1 VKQLIVLSCSNICK
15 SYGAETILENIS
27 FNVHEGDRVGLVGVN
42 GAGKSTLFKILVSEI
57 SPDSGDLYI
66 LKDKTIGY
74 LPQNMSLDS
83 SGTVMEE
90 MLKVYDNLI
99 KMEARLRELEILI
112 ASEENMGDKVY
123 HDTLMKEYSNLLD
136 EFNSK
141 NGYGYNSFIKGV
153 LTGLGFSPEDFDKKI
168 SILSGGQKT
177 RVALGKLLLA
187 KPDILLLDEPT
198 NHLDL
203 DAVEWLED
211 FLKAYRGTLFIISHD
226 RFFLDEV
233 TNKTFE
239 LGNRSIDEYNGNYS
253 YYVKEREIRKEHQLK
268 QYMLQ
273 QKEIARQEAII
284 ERFKAYNRE
293 KSIKQA
299 ESRQK
304 ALDRMELIDKPDN
317 DPKAAKINFEVRIK
331 SGNDVLTAE
340 GLSKSYNNKQ
350 LFKDINFQIK
360 RGERIAIIG
369 PNGTGKTTLFRI
381 IMGLVKPDCGN
392 VSLGRNVIIGY
403 YDQEQ
408 SDLNEEKTI
417 IDEIWDEFPDLT
429 QTKLRTILGAF
440 LFTGE
445 DVFKSINLLSGGEKS
460 RVALVKLILSKANFL
475 LLDEPTNHL
484 DIISK
489 EALENALLN
498 YDGTILTISHD
509 RYFLNKVATKIMYLD
524 SITGIT
530 EYPGNYSYYLE
541 KKGRPTR
548 FMEPVY
554 TSSGVTKTVLK
565 EEKRKLKEQALK
577 EKQEK
582 EALKAIEDEIA
593 VTEKRIAQLHE
604 FMCKE
609 EVYSNPQ
616 KSCEIHEEL
625 STLEEK
631 LQILYDEWEQKIS

>member
-1 VKQLIVLSCSNICK
+1 MIVLACSGICK
-15 SYGAETILENIS
+15 SYGIDNILDNIS
-27 FNVHEGDRVGLVGVN
+27 FNIHEGDKVGLVGIN
-42 GAGKSTLFKILVSEI
+42 GAGKSTLFKILINQI
-57 SPDSGDLYI
+57 SPDSGELHI
-66 LKDKTIGY
+66 AKDKTIGY

-83 SGTVMEE
+83 SCTVMEE
-90 MLKVYDNLI
+90 MLKVYDDLI
-99 KMEARLRELEILI
+99 RMESRLRELEIMI
-112 ASEENMGDKVY
+112 ASEENMEDQTY
-123 HDTLMKEYSNLLD
+123 HDALMREYSNLLD
-136 EFNSK
+136 EFNNR

-153 LTGLGFSPEDFDKKI
+153 LTGLGFSSDDFEKRVN
-168 SILSGGQKT
+168 ILSGGQKT
-177 RVALGKLLLA
+177 RVALGKLLLT

-211 FLKAYRGTLFIISHD
+211 FLKAYRGSLFIISHD

-239 LGNRSIDEYNGNYS
+239 LSNHSIDEYNGNYS
-253 YYVKEREIRKEHQLK
+253 YYVKEREIRKENLAK
-268 QYMLQ
+268 QYSLQ
-273 QKEIARQEAII
+273 QREIARQEVII
-284 ERFKAYNRE
+284 ERFKSYNRE

-304 ALDRMELIDKPDN
+304 ALDRIEVIDRPDN

-331 SGNDVLTAE
+331 SGNDVITADE
-340 GLSKSYNNKQ
+340 LSKSYNERR
-350 LFKDINFQIK
+350 LFNNIGIQIK
-360 RGERIAIIG
+360 RGERIALIG

-381 IMGLVKPDCGN
+381 IMGLVEPDTGS
-392 VSLGRNVIIGY
+392 VLLGRNVNIGY

-408 SDLNEEKTI
+408 SDLNEQKNI
-417 IDEIWDEFPDLT
+417 IDEVWDEFPELT

-440 LFTGE
+440 LFSGE
-445 DVFKSINLLSGGEKS
+445 DVFKSISLLSGGEKS

-524 SITGIT
+524 SQTGIT

-548 FMEPVY
+548 FIEPVQI
-554 TSSGVTKTVLK
+554 SDGITKTALK
-565 EEKRKLKEQALK
+565 EEKRKQKEQALK

-582 EALKAIEDEIA
+582 EALKAVEDEIA
-593 VTEKRIAQLHE
+593 VTEKRIAELHQM
-604 FMCKE
+604 MCQE
-609 EVYSNPQ
+609 EIYSDPQ

-625 STLEEK
+625 GILEDK
-631 LQILYDEWEQKIS
+631 LQRLYDEWEQKLL